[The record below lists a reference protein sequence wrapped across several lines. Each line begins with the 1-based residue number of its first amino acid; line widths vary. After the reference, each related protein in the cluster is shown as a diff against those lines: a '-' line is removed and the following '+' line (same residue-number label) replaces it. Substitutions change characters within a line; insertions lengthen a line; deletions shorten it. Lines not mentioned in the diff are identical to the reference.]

1 MPWTQAD
8 TLTADELNMSGGAH
22 TDGPGGHFPSKGAR
36 IELLTTHMG
45 VRPRGT
51 VFYADGHQILV
62 KWDDGRSQSLKPGEH
77 SYRIIGPRPADGD
90 DIDLE
95 SSSA

>member
-8 TLTADELNMSGGAH
+8 TPTADEIKMSDGAH
-22 TDGPGGHFPSKGAR
+22 TGGAGGHIPSKGAR
-36 IELLTTHMG
+36 IELLTTHIG

-51 VFYADGHQILV
+51 VFYADAHQILV
-62 KWDDGRSQSLKPGEH
+62 KWDDGRSQSLKPGDH
-77 SYRIIGPRPADGD
+77 SYRILRPRPRGD
-90 DIDLE
+90 DIDFG